1 MKGFFE
7 CALTT
12 SFVGG
17 YILGKSNF
25 SQHVIVTWIAVAVFA
40 VVLSR
45 RFPGIVVFNQNK
57 NSKHVDQELDN
68 DSRFNN
74 IQNLM
79 DPQLTPTENCL
90 KLLRYVLAEC
100 LSADLSEK
108 SRCCLLYCVEV
119 LETKTDDL
127 CVPQALLETDALEN
141 FGVDDADCS
150 VQEWLLS
157 QFTRARSSISLEHS
171 MIVREA
177 TSVERRTS
185 DALITSISESVV
197 ESEENSPDS
206 SKKHTEHSSETSEM
220 VLGSFSIRKANILS
234 DGKQIPRSFGYGVLF
249 SGQITGLRFHE
260 RSSESLPFET
270 SPTEKE
276 SILQSLEGIEQLDWD
291 IFSLREA
298 SNGRELQVLGW
309 HILRHWEL
317 DRKFGIEEGV
327 LKAWLVFVESSYSAC
342 EYHNATHAADVL
354 QTVHFMLTTG
364 GARDFLG
371 DHEVLSLLLAALV
384 HDIGHDGFTNS
395 FHKHRLTDRA
405 LIYNDQSIQENFH
418 IWLVFDQM
426 AERPDINILR
436 SLSTSEFAEV
446 RRMLILLVLATD
458 MSKHF
463 SLLQEIRALLE
474 LHGRDPKAWAESAGS
489 LLCFLLHACDIA
501 GQAKE
506 QRLALIWATRIFA
519 EFFHQGDVERD
530 LGLPTSP
537 LCDRGTTVISSA
549 EIGFIKFIMQP
560 TFELVAQLLPAAGEA
575 CLQELDRNLDY
586 WRRREDSNA
595 RLRANPP
602 DGVRRR
608 ATMTEAKGTG
618 RGAGRFSPMSSPRRN
633 VLQVSSRC
641 HRSSVV

>member
-1 MKGFFE
+1 MMKGFFE

-45 RFPGIVVFNQNK
+45 RFPGIFVFNHNK

-108 SRCCLLYCVEV
+108 SRSCLLYCVEV

-220 VLGSFSIRKANILS
+220 VLGSFSIRKA
-234 DGKQIPRSFGYGVLF
+234 
-249 SGQITGLRFHE
+249 
-260 RSSESLPFET
+260 
-270 SPTEKE
+270 
-276 SILQSLEGIEQLDWD
+276 
-291 IFSLREA
+291 
-298 SNGRELQVLGW
+298 
-309 HILRHWEL
+309 
-317 DRKFGIEEGV
+317 KF
-327 LKAWLVFVESSYSAC
+327 K
-342 EYHNATHAADVL
+342 
-354 QTVHFMLTTG
+354 
-364 GARDFLG
+364 
-371 DHEVLSLLLAALV
+371 LAY
-384 HDIGHDGFTNS
+384 
-395 FHKHRLTDRA
+395 K
-405 LIYNDQSIQENFH
+405 
-418 IWLVFDQM
+418 
-426 AERPDINILR
+426 
-436 SLSTSEFAEV
+436 
-446 RRMLILLVLATD
+446 
-458 MSKHF
+458 
-463 SLLQEIRALLE
+463 
-474 LHGRDPKAWAESAGS
+474 
-489 LLCFLLHACDIA
+489 
-501 GQAKE
+501 
-506 QRLALIWATRIFA
+506 
-519 EFFHQGDVERD
+519 
-530 LGLPTSP
+530 
-537 LCDRGTTVISSA
+537 
-549 EIGFIKFIMQP
+549 
-560 TFELVAQLLPAAGEA
+560 
-575 CLQELDRNLDY
+575 
-586 WRRREDSNA
+586 
-595 RLRANPP
+595 
-602 DGVRRR
+602 
-608 ATMTEAKGTG
+608 
-618 RGAGRFSPMSSPRRN
+618 
-633 VLQVSSRC
+633 
-641 HRSSVV
+641 